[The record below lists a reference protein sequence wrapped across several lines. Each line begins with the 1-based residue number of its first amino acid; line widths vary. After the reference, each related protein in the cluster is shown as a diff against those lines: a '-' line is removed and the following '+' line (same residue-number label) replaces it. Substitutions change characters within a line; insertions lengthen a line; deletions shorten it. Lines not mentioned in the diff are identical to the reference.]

1 VSNTRFE
8 EALDCCI
15 ADIVSGRRSVADCL
29 AEWPQFRDELAP
41 LLEAATAMDAE
52 PPIAERPPDPVRRAE
67 LMATIRTTPQ
77 QSPRPGLLRAL
88 GRLTMP
94 RLALP
99 PAVRQASLIAS
110 AAAVLAIAALA
121 ATLVIG
127 QGTGTAY
134 ASTVTVFAG
143 TVEQQVDGDWVAV
156 ADGATL
162 SEGARLRTGDDGS
175 ALLTFVDGSTVGI
188 EANTELLIE
197 FVVFGVA
204 RQISLQQFSGS
215 LWNDVVPDASAG
227 SFYTVRT
234 PDAVVSARGTL
245 FETKVADGETTVDT
259 FDGLV
264 EVAAGDETTF
274 VTPGEFATA
283 RAHRQVIAAQARE
296 DASGLALSVAAPF
309 AASLVAPGGK
319 ATGVRQDGV
328 AFNQISGAATSHPAD
343 GDQRLELSRLTPG
356 TYRLLMTR
364 TGEGDGEIVLQFGSE
379 RLTLPITAGDN
390 TIAVDLRVSIDAD
403 GRLRVEPVNQRVI
416 EAREA
421 EHGGARVVTSEA
433 ARSQATPPARRPDP
447 AEGGDRRPRRGGSLQ
462 DQARDRLQQM
472 LENDGEGLGQRLGD
486 KAKQKLRGRLD
497 QLDEREAE
505 REQERGRR
513 DDERGSRDSDGA
525 DSDDQRDGAQRGRD
539 GTDAGRGQGNGASN
553 RDTAESDRSD
563 DDAGNDE
570 RTPQRGNSGSGR
582 PGGGGSND
590 DRSGDDDESND
601 RAPQPGGGPGRPQR
615 APSRP

>member
-1 VSNTRFE
+1 VSNRRFE
-8 EALDCCI
+8 EALDRCI

-99 PAVRQASLIAS
+99 PAVHQASLIAS

-175 ALLTFVDGSTVGI
+175 ALLTFIDGSTVGI
-188 EANTELLIE
+188 DANTELLIE

-245 FETKVADGETTVDT
+245 FETKVTDGETTIDT

-264 EVAAGDETTF
+264 EVEAGDETTF

-296 DASGLALSVAAPF
+296 DASQLSLSVAAPF

-379 RLTLPITAGDN
+379 RLTLPIAAGDN
-390 TIAVDLRVSIDAD
+390 AIAVDLRVSIDAD

-433 ARSQATPPARRPDP
+433 ARREATPPARRPDP
-447 AEGGDRRPRRGGSLQ
+447 AEGGDRGLRRGGSLQ

-472 LENDGEGLGQRLGD
+472 LENDSEGLGQRLGD

-525 DSDDQRDGAQRGRD
+525 DSDDQRDGAQGGRD
-539 GTDAGRGQGNGASN
+539 GGGGRGQGNGASN

-563 DDAGNDE
+563 DDAGDDE
-570 RTPQRGNSGSGR
+570 
-582 PGGGGSND
+582 
-590 DRSGDDDESND
+590 RSGDDDESND
-601 RAPQPGGGPGRPQR
+601 RAPQRGGGPGRPQR